1 MTNRILIGSI
11 LLLSTISCRKTQT
24 VTSFDNSKIVKTYTT
39 TQGKKY
45 TQTISNFD
53 VISGN
58 WGTEKKMGT
67 SWVYRVSTTAVANL
81 HVSFSLKDRISK
93 RSYSI
98 PVGWSNVISSSNEF
112 SLIYDGDS
120 RATGGEFKITDLKTV
135 NYQYYGEIWLVSGNW
150 SGKMYDNN
158 CGCEV
163 DGSVTLYNVPFG
175 KEK

>member
-1 MTNRILIGSI
+1 MTNRILIGLI

-53 VISGN
+53 LISGN
-58 WGTEKKMGT
+58 WGWEQNMGD
-67 SWVYRVSTTAVANL
+67 SWGYGVSSSAMANFK
-81 HVSFSLKDRISK
+81 VGFSLKDRIQK
-93 RSYSI
+93 KNYSTSSD
-98 PVGWSNVISSSNEF
+98 VLSTSNDF
-112 SLIYDGDS
+112 TLGYDGDS
-120 RATGGEFKITDLKTV
+120 KSTGGILKITDLKTV
-135 NYQYYGEIWLVSGNW
+135 NYYYYGEIWLVSGNW

-175 KEK
+175 KDK